1 MESYF
6 GGKGSDGTYQTIIN
20 QIPAV
25 EIYIEAYAGHASVFR
40 KMIRPN
46 LTILNDINPKVYQK
60 LIAHFP
66 ESISFSDD
74 TDRKDFIRKYLEKI
88 SNSSI
93 GEIKNTCQGNND
105 AGSILII
112 ECLDAIDLIDK
123 YKELIEVFNSLIY
136 SDPPYPLGSRKS
148 QVKRYE
154 FEMTDQD
161 HVKYLKYLKN
171 IRCKQLI
178 STYPNDIYEDLL
190 PPPYFNLH
198 EFWSQTRKGLAKEYL
213 YKNYETP
220 TELQDYSYLGSD
232 FRERDKLKR
241 IKRNF
246 LRKFKEMPRQLQN
259 SILKE
264 LLL

>member
-25 EIYIEAYAGHASVFR
+25 DIYVESYAGHASIFR
-40 KMIRPN
+40 NMIPAH
-46 LTILNDINPKVYQK
+46 LTILNDINHRVYQN
-60 LIAHFP
+60 LVNHFP
-66 ESISFSDD
+66 ESIRFAHD
-74 TDRKDFIRKYLEKI
+74 TDRKDFIRIYHE
-88 SNSSI
+88 NNRACSI
-93 GEIKNTCQGNND
+93 GEIKCTCQGNND

-112 ECLDAIDLIDK
+112 ENLGAIDLIEK
-123 YKELIEVFNSLIY
+123 YKALIEDFNSLIY

-161 HVKYLKYLKN
+161 HIEYLECLKN

-178 STYPNDIYEDLL
+178 STYPNQIYQELL
-190 PPPYFNLH
+190 PPPCYSLI
-198 EFWSQTRKGLAKEYL
+198 EFWSQTRGGLAKEYL
-213 YKNYETP
+213 YKNYESP
-220 TELQDYSYLGSD
+220 VELQDYRYLGSD

-246 LRKFKEMPRQLQN
+246 LRKFKEMPVQLQN

-264 LLL
+264 LR